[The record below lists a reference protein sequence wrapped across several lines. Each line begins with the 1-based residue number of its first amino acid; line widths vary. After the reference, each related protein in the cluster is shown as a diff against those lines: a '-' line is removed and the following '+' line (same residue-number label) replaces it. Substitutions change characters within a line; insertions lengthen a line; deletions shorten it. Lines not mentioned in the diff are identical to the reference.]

1 MDLEHQRA
9 MRSNARALV
18 ERRGSE
24 GGGGHRVTQAAR
36 MVTAFME
43 NSFPNFLEGGTT
55 VTFSMG
61 ETPSSEMAKRRPR
74 LHDLAS
80 WLPLATGASLHNLSD
95 QLC

>member
-9 MRSNARALV
+9 MQSNARALV

-24 GGGGHRVTQAAR
+24 GGGGHRITQAAR

-55 VTFSMG
+55 VTFSMEG
-61 ETPSSEMAKRRPR
+61 TRSPEIT
-74 LHDLAS
+74 
-80 WLPLATGASLHNLSD
+80 
-95 QLC
+95 

>member
-24 GGGGHRVTQAAR
+24 GGGGQRITQAAR

-43 NSFPNFLEGGTT
+43 NSFPNFLEGGIICIYLIYERD
-55 VTFSMG
+55 TF
-61 ETPSSEMAKRRPR
+61 
-74 LHDLAS
+74 
-80 WLPLATGASLHNLSD
+80 
-95 QLC
+95 